1 MANTDLAR
9 FIDHWTIE
17 FVRVYP
23 HPIERVWKAISD
35 PAEVAIWFIRP
46 TTWDLRSGGAY
57 RFHNDEF
64 SGPIE
69 LVEAPKR
76 IRFRYA
82 PFAGP
87 WPGAEAY
94 FQFELESVAGGTR
107 MRFVQHATPDVQDPD
122 EPVEEFRAPGRPGS
136 LGGWHSAFEELA
148 ELLDG
153 VPTGS
158 RLPDTRMSEVA
169 RNWAGYATEFTA
181 EQKARILKGLRERER
196 WFELVDLYGAHV
208 RASRP

>member
-1 MANTDLAR
+1 MTKADLAR
-9 FIDHWTIE
+9 FIDRWTIE

-46 TTWDLRSGGAY
+46 SVWDLRSGGAY
-57 RFHNDEF
+57 RFQPEF
-64 SGPIE
+64 GGAIE
-69 LVEAPKR
+69 VVEPPRR

-82 PFAGP
+82 PIAGP

-94 FQFELESVAGGTR
+94 FAFELEPVAGGTR
-107 MRFVQHATPDVQDPD
+107 MRFVQHAAPGVTDPD
-122 EPVEEFRAPGRPGS
+122 EPREVFRSPGRPGS
-136 LGGWHSAFEELA
+136 LAGWHAAFEELA

-153 VPTGS
+153 VSTGS
-158 RLPDTRMSEVA
+158 RLPMTRMSEVA
-169 RNWAGYATEFTA
+169 RNWAGHATEFSA

-196 WFELVDLYGAHV
+196 WFELVDVYETHV